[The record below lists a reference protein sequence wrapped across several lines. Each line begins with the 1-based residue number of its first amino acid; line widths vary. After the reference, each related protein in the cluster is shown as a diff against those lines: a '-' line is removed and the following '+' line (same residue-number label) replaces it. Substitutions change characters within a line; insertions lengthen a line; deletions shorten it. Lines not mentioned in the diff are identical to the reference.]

1 MVSGRGIL
9 SIGLMKVKEDNFQTT
24 YMMTTIKMNIMMKTT
39 VQNNLKYMK
48 LHLKLEKIVENNF
61 EEGTHSKKS
70 SKKISMGI
78 FSEQPI
84 TVMMTMR
91 K

>member
-1 MVSGRGIL
+1 
-9 SIGLMKVKEDNFQTT
+9 
-24 YMMTTIKMNIMMKTT
+24 MMTTLKMNIMMKTT
-39 VQNNLKYMK
+39 VQNNLKNMK

-61 EEGTHSKKS
+61 EEGTLSKKS
-70 SKKISMGI
+70 SKKISIGI
-78 FSEQPI
+78 FSEKPI

>member
-1 MVSGRGIL
+1 
-9 SIGLMKVKEDNFQTT
+9 MKVKEDSFQRT
-24 YMMTTIKMNIMMKTT
+24 YMMTAIKMNIMIKTT
-39 VQNNLKYMK
+39 VQNNLKNMK

-61 EEGTHSKKS
+61 EEGTHYKKS
-70 SKKISMGI
+70 SKKISIGI

>member
-1 MVSGRGIL
+1 MVSVMGIL
-9 SIGLMKVKEDNFQTT
+9 SIGLMKVKEDSFQRT
-24 YMMTTIKMNIMMKTT
+24 YMMTTIKMNILTKSSL
-39 VQNNLKYMK
+39 QNNLKNMK

-70 SKKISMGI
+70 SKKISIGI
-78 FSEQPI
+78 LSEYPI
-84 TVMMTMR
+84 SVMMPMR